1 MDTSKAQVDFSK
13 TKVISQPQAR
23 CWADIDLAALERNL
37 RRIKAGLPGNLRHV
51 AVVKADA
58 YGHGIHPVV
67 SRLIQCGAD
76 LFAVAN
82 VSEGAQIREIGSGWP
97 TLVLS
102 PVLPGEEYAL
112 LDYDLIATV
121 STEEEA
127 MRFDQFARRNSTRLP
142 IHIKIDTGMGRS
154 GVWHE
159 EASGLL
165 ETIESLQHLEIQGL
179 YTHFSDATEHPEFT
193 ELQRENFLRSTAGF
207 RKKHSGESLLIHADS
222 SSSLESLSGDSP
234 ENAVRIGLLQY
245 GVPPNPNSVL
255 AGVEVEP
262 VLSFYT
268 KVGLVKNLPAGTAI
282 SYGRTHVLGKDSTIA
297 VLTGGYG
304 DGIPLDLSNCGE
316 VLIRG
321 TRLPILGRVTM
332 DQTIVDASSLPS
344 LEPGETATLIGKDQ
358 REEITLTDFARQARS
373 IPYEILCSI
382 TKRVQRIYRVAE

>member
-1 MDTSKAQVDFSK
+1 M
-13 TKVISQPQAR
+13 IPQPQAR

-37 RRIKAGLPGNLRHV
+37 RRIKAGLPVNLRHV

-82 VSEGAQIREIGSGWP
+82 VAEGAQIREIGSGWP

-102 PVLPGEEYAL
+102 PILPGEEDAL
-112 LDYDLIATV
+112 IDYDLIATL

-127 MRFDQFARRNSTRLP
+127 KRFHQFAKRNNTRLRV
-142 IHIKIDTGMGRS
+142 HIKIDTGMGRS

-159 EASGLL
+159 QAKDLLGLVDQL
-165 ETIESLQHLEIQGL
+165 EYLKVQGL
-179 YTHFSDATEHPEFT
+179 YTHFADAAEDREFT
-193 ELQRENFLRSTAGF
+193 ELQRELFLQATEEFRQNHAG
-207 RKKHSGESLLIHADS
+207 EPLLIHADS
-222 SSSLESLSGDSP
+222 SSSLESISGESP
-234 ENAVRIGLLQY
+234 VNAVRIGLLQY
-245 GVPPNPNSVL
+245 GVPPNPDSL
-255 AGVEVEP
+255 FAGVQVEP

-268 KVGLVKNLPAGTAI
+268 KVGLVKKLPAGTGI
-282 SYGRTHVLGKDSTIA
+282 SYGRTHILAKDSTVA

-304 DGIPLDLSNCGE
+304 DGIPLSLSNCGE
-316 VLIRG
+316 VLIKGR
-321 TRLPILGRVTM
+321 RLPILGRVTM
-332 DQTIVDASSLPS
+332 DQTIIDASKLPN
-344 LEPGETATLIGKDQ
+344 LKPGETATLIGRDRAQ
-358 REEITLTDFARQARS
+358 EITLSQFAAKAHS

>member
-1 MDTSKAQVDFSK
+1 
-13 TKVISQPQAR
+13 VISHPQAR

-37 RRIKAGLPGNLRHV
+37 RRIKAGLPPNLRHV

-82 VSEGAQIREIGSGWP
+82 VAEGAQIREIGSGWP

-102 PVLPGEEYAL
+102 PLLPGEEYAL
-112 LDYDLIATV
+112 LDYDLIATI

-127 MRFDQFARRNSTRLP
+127 QRFDRFARQNNTGLP
-142 IHIKIDTGMGRS
+142 VHIKIDTGMGRS

-159 EASGLL
+159 QASQLL
-165 ETIESLQHLEIQGL
+165 AKVNTLKNLQIQGL
-179 YTHFSDATEHPEFT
+179 YTHFSDASNDPQFT
-193 ELQRENFLRSTAGF
+193 DHQRELFLQSTESF
-207 RKKHSGESLLIHADS
+207 RNQHSGESLLIHADS

-234 ENAVRIGLLQY
+234 VNAVRIGLLQY
-245 GVPPNPNSVL
+245 GVPPNPDSIFAEVQ
-255 AGVEVEP
+255 VEP

-268 KVGLVKNLPAGTAI
+268 KVGLVKDLPAGTAI
-282 SYGRTHVLGKDSTIA
+282 SYNRTHVLSRDTKVA

-304 DGIPLDLSNCGE
+304 DGIPLTLSNCGE
-316 VLIRG
+316 VLIKG
-321 TRLPILGRVTM
+321 HRLPILGRVTM
-332 DQTIVDASSLPS
+332 DQTIIDASSLRN
-344 LEPGETATLIGKDQ
+344 LMPGETATLIGKDRSQ
-358 REEITLTDFARQARS
+358 EITLTQFANKAHS

-382 TKRVQRIYRVAE
+382 TKRVQRVYRVAE

>member
-1 MDTSKAQVDFSK
+1 M
-13 TKVISQPQAR
+13 IPQPQAR

-37 RRIKAGLPGNLRHV
+37 RRIKAGLPPNLRHV

-82 VSEGAQIREIGSGWP
+82 VAEGAQIREIGSGWP

-102 PVLPGEEYAL
+102 PLLPGEEYAL
-112 LDYDLIATV
+112 LDYDLIATI

-127 MRFDQFARRNSTRLP
+127 QRFDRFARQNNTQLP
-142 IHIKIDTGMGRS
+142 VHIKIDTGMGRS

-159 EASGLL
+159 QASQLL
-165 ETIESLQHLEIQGL
+165 QKVETLKNLEIQGL
-179 YTHFSDATEHPEFT
+179 YTHFSDATNDRAFT
-193 ELQRENFLRSTAGF
+193 DQQRELFLQSTQAF
-207 RKKHSGESLLIHADS
+207 RKQYSGESLLIHADS

-234 ENAVRIGLLQY
+234 VNAVRIGLLQY
-245 GVPPNPNSVL
+245 GVPPNPDSIF
-255 AGVEVEP
+255 AGVQVEP

-268 KVGLVKNLPAGTAI
+268 KVGLVKDLPAGTAI
-282 SYGRTHVLGKDSTIA
+282 SYNRTHVLSKDTKVA

-304 DGIPLDLSNCGE
+304 DGIPLTLSNCGE
-316 VLIRG
+316 VLIKG
-321 TRLPILGRVTM
+321 HRLPILGRVTM
-332 DQTIVDASSLPS
+332 DQTIIDVSSLPN
-344 LEPGETATLIGKDQ
+344 LMPGETATLIGKD
-358 REEITLTDFARQARS
+358 RSLEITLTQFANKARS

-382 TKRVQRIYRVAE
+382 TKRVQRVYRVAE